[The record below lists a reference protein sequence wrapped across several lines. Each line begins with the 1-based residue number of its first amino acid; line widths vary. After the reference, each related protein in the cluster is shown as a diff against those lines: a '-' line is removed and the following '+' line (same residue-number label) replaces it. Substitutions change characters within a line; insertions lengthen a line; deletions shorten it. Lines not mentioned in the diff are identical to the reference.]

1 MHPQEPSE
9 GARHSRS
16 GGRGHLASAQP
27 SGEDAAGGGTM
38 TNDRERAKL
47 ERLTFFSDAVFAIA
61 MTLLVIEVRLPEL
74 HAATDRS
81 LAQELVDLLPNYIG
95 FIISFLVIGRFWTGH
110 HRLMAMIDAAEP
122 ALVRANLLLLMAIAF
137 MPFPTAVLSDYS
149 LLRVAIGFYTAYLMV
164 VGLANVR
171 VITVALRHL
180 SHDDPEAAEDARQL
194 RRSMW
199 SPIVIAGAGFAAGMV
214 SPAAGLVAMVVVT
227 PFVLLLLTRL
237 GNRPPKAIAEE
248 TP

>member
-1 MHPQEPSE
+1 M
-9 GARHSRS
+9 
-16 GGRGHLASAQP
+16 QP
-27 SGEDAAGGGTM
+27 WGVTM
-38 TNDRERAKL
+38 TNDREHAKL

-74 HAATDRS
+74 HAVTDRS
-81 LAQELVDLLPNYIG
+81 LAQALANLLPNYIG

-110 HRLMAMIDAAEP
+110 HRLMAMIETADP

-149 LLRVAIGFYTAYLMV
+149 LLRVAIGFYTAYLLL

-171 VITVALRHL
+171 VITVAMRHL
-180 SHDDPEAAEDARQL
+180 STGDPDVVKDARQL

-199 SPIVIAGAGFAAGMV
+199 SPLVIAGTGFAAGMV
-214 SPAAGLVAMVVVT
+214 SPIAGLLAMIVVT
-227 PFVLLLLTRL
+227 PFVLLILTRF
-237 GNRPPKAIAEE
+237 GDRGGVPAARGAA
-248 TP
+248 

>member
-1 MHPQEPSE
+1 
-9 GARHSRS
+9 
-16 GGRGHLASAQP
+16 
-27 SGEDAAGGGTM
+27 M
-38 TNDRERAKL
+38 TQDREQAKL

-74 HAATDRS
+74 HGATDTS
-81 LAQELVDLLPNYIG
+81 LAQGLVNLLPNYIG
-95 FIISFLVIGRFWTGH
+95 FIISFLVIGRFWMGH
-110 HRLMAMIDAAEP
+110 HRLMAMIDTADP

-149 LLRVAIGFYTAYLMV
+149 LLRVAIGFYTSYLMV

-171 VITVALRHL
+171 VITIALRHFREN
-180 SHDDPEAAEDARQL
+180 DDEAAEDAQQL

-199 SPIVIAGAGFAAGMV
+199 SPIVIAGAGFAAGMI
-214 SPAAGLVAMVVVT
+214 SPTAGVIAMIMAT

-237 GNRPPKAIAEE
+237 GHR
-248 TP
+248 TG

>member
-1 MHPQEPSE
+1 
-9 GARHSRS
+9 
-16 GGRGHLASAQP
+16 
-27 SGEDAAGGGTM
+27 M
-38 TNDRERAKL
+38 TNCREHAKL

-74 HAATDRS
+74 HAVTDQS
-81 LAQELVDLLPNYIG
+81 LAQALANLLPNYIG

-110 HRLMAMIDAAEP
+110 HRLMAMIDVADP

-149 LLRVAIGFYTAYLMV
+149 LMRVAIGFYTSYLLL

-180 SHDDPEAAEDARQL
+180 SNNDPRVVEDARQL

-199 SPIVIAGAGFAAGMV
+199 SPLVIAATGFGAGMA
-214 SPAAGLVAMVVVT
+214 SPAIGLIAMIGVT
-227 PFVLLLLTRL
+227 PFVLVILTRL
-237 GNRPPKAIAEE
+237 GNRTGKLGAEGE
-248 TP
+248 A

>member
-1 MHPQEPSE
+1 
-9 GARHSRS
+9 
-16 GGRGHLASAQP
+16 
-27 SGEDAAGGGTM
+27 M
-38 TNDRERAKL
+38 TNDREHAKL

-74 HAATDRS
+74 HAVTERS
-81 LAQELVDLLPNYIG
+81 LAQGLVDLLPNYIG

-110 HRLMAMIDAAEP
+110 HRLMAMIDAADP

-149 LLRVAIGFYTAYLMV
+149 LMRVAIGFYTAYLML

-171 VITVALRHL
+171 VITVAMRHL
-180 SHDDPEAAEDARQL
+180 SKSDPDVVEDARQL

-199 SPIVIAGAGFAAGMV
+199 SPLVIAATGFVAGMV
-214 SPAAGLVAMVVVT
+214 SPVAGLVAMIVVT
-227 PFVLLLLTRL
+227 PLVLLILARL
-237 GNRPPKAIAEE
+237 GNGRGALAAEGE
-248 TP
+248 A

>member
-1 MHPQEPSE
+1 MI
-9 GARHSRS
+9 
-16 GGRGHLASAQP
+16 
-27 SGEDAAGGGTM
+27 
-38 TNDRERAKL
+38 NDREHAKL

-74 HAATDRS
+74 HAATDHS
-81 LAQELVDLLPNYIG
+81 LAQALVDLLPNYIG

-110 HRLMAMIDAAEP
+110 HRLMAMIDAADP
-122 ALVRANLLLLMAIAF
+122 ALVRANRLLLMAIAF

-149 LLRVAIGFYTAYLMV
+149 LLRVAIGFYTAYLLV

-171 VITVALRHL
+171 VIKVALRHL
-180 SHDDPEAAEDARQL
+180 SRDDPEATEDARQL

-214 SPAAGLVAMVVVT
+214 SPAAGLIAMIVVT
-227 PFVLLLLTRL
+227 PFVLLILTRL
-237 GNRPPKAIAEE
+237 GNRGMRPVEAGQG
-248 TP
+248 

>member
-1 MHPQEPSE
+1 
-9 GARHSRS
+9 
-16 GGRGHLASAQP
+16 
-27 SGEDAAGGGTM
+27 M

-74 HAATDRS
+74 HVVTERS
-81 LAQELVDLLPNYIG
+81 LAQALADLLPNYIG

-110 HRLMAMIDAAEP
+110 HRLMAMIEAADP

-149 LLRVAIGFYTAYLMV
+149 LMRVAIGFYTAYLLL
-164 VGLANVR
+164 VGLANVL
-171 VITVALRHL
+171 VITVAMRHL
-180 SHDDPEAAEDARQL
+180 PTGDPDVAEDGRQL

-199 SPIVIAGAGFAAGMV
+199 SPLIIAATGFVAGMV
-214 SPAAGLVAMVVVT
+214 SPAAGLIAMIVVT
-227 PFVLLLLTRL
+227 PFVLLILVRL
-237 GNRPPKAIAEE
+237 GNRPGASSLEPEA
-248 TP
+248 

>member
-1 MHPQEPSE
+1 
-9 GARHSRS
+9 
-16 GGRGHLASAQP
+16 
-27 SGEDAAGGGTM
+27 M
-38 TNDRERAKL
+38 TNDREYAKL

-74 HAATDRS
+74 HAVTESS
-81 LAQELVDLLPNYIG
+81 LAQALANLLPNYIG

-110 HRLMAMIDAAEP
+110 HRLMAMIDAADP

-149 LLRVAIGFYTAYLMV
+149 LMRVAIGFYTAYLLL

-171 VITVALRHL
+171 VITVAMRHL
-180 SHDDPEAAEDARQL
+180 SKGDPDVAEDARQL

-199 SPIVIAGAGFAAGMV
+199 SPLVIAATGFVAGMV
-214 SPAAGLVAMVVVT
+214 SPVAGLVTMVVVT
-227 PFVLLLLTRL
+227 PFVLLVLTRL
-237 GNRPPKAIAEE
+237 GHRSGVSGEGSEA
-248 TP
+248 